1 MYKRQLGDGT
11 LRLRS
16 HVLAKTDLNAT
27 TVDLHANVLWNELLY
42 GGLSIRPGDAVAP
55 VIGFEYGKT
64 KSEKLSRSEQIF
76 RFGYSYDATL
86 SEVANYSSGSHEIFV
101 SYMFN
106 FERIP
111 MQSRHANPRFL

>member
-1 MYKRQLGDGT
+1 M
-11 LRLRS
+11 
-16 HVLAKTDLNAT
+16 
-27 TVDLHANVLWNELLY
+27 LWNELLY

-76 RFGYSYDATL
+76 RFGYSYGATR

>member
-1 MYKRQLGDGT
+1 M
-11 LRLRS
+11 
-16 HVLAKTDLNAT
+16 
-27 TVDLHANVLWNELLY
+27 LWNELLY
-42 GGLSIRPGDAVAP
+42 GGLSIRPGDAIAP

-111 MQSRHANPRFL
+111 MQSVTQTPIPPRIGQQLTKPALISRRGSSASPATGRIPFDKG